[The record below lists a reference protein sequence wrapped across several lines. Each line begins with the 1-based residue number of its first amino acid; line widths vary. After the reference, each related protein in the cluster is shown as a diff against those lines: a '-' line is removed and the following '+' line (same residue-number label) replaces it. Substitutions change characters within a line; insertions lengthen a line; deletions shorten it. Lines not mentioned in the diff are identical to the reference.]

1 MDFSVGWNHESWS
14 WGTKSKLIMARV
26 LRRPMFRLGGNTDQ
40 GIMSGVAPRQGY
52 EHGGIH
58 LNEPLEIEG
67 FQNKKIQN
75 PETIGDLKDLSLDD
89 LYRVAG
95 QRSLRPRGVTPAD
108 ALIEFGLNV
117 ASAKPSGS
125 IFSTAAGAAK
135 EPFQRYRKSKAE
147 SEATQY
153 VSQADMFKTL
163 IGAQADVLAA
173 EAEGKAEGKGWLE
186 QWKFEKIPELNR
198 TIRDLS
204 KKEKDGTITPE
215 EELELQNSRDQK
227 SRIVDI
233 SPILEGYL
241 RTNPYLV
248 PNEIDR
254 LWNEDL
260 QRPEEERKYK
270 TKEDLQIELDAIE
283 NLERR
288 YMAKGGRVGYRNAGP
303 VMGQPTQTDQ
313 AMPKELSGIS
323 YEELRARLPQEV
335 GDEIVRLL
343 ANSPEALEDFAVIQT
358 EQDISNFNKKY
369 GVNLVLPTEA

>member
-1 MDFSVGWNHESWS
+1 
-14 WGTKSKLIMARV
+14 MARV
-26 LRRPMFRLGGNTDQ
+26 LRRPMFRMGGNTDQ
-40 GIMSGVAPRQGY
+40 GIMSGVAPRKGY

-58 LNEPLEIEG
+58 
-67 FQNKKIQN
+67 N

-95 QRSLRPRGVTPAD
+95 QKSLRPRGVTPAD

-117 ASAKPSGS
+117 ASAEPSGS

-135 EPFQRYRKSKAE
+135 EPFQRYSKSKAE

-204 KKEKDGTITPE
+204 KKEKDGTLTPE

-288 YMAKGGRVGYRNAGP
+288 YMAKGGRVGYQNAGP

-313 AMPKELSGIS
+313 TMPKELSGIS

-335 GDEIVRLL
+335 GDEIVKLL
-343 ANSPEALEDFAVIQT
+343 ANSPEALEDFATIQT

-369 GVNLVLPTEA
+369 GVNLILPTEA